1 MDVFNSNGEVYENA
15 WDLPP
20 PPPQQCHRVEEE
32 GRDVRAGVL
41 HYFCYSPRVESKAQV
56 VLGFNRHLFGHESV
70 VCLVHSTL
78 ASLFMS
84 QQCRQNYRRKYINLN

>member
-20 PPPQQCHRVEEE
+20 AAETMVAVTRAVEVE

-41 HYFCYSPRVESKAQV
+41 CY
-56 VLGFNRHLFGHESV
+56 L
-70 VCLVHSTL
+70 
-78 ASLFMS
+78 
-84 QQCRQNYRRKYINLN
+84 INLVNYSCSVFCKVNYQ